1 MKKLISATLAVTM
14 LTVPLIG
21 SSCSAD
27 ELKKTDAQYIQNE
40 KRSKPFQM
48 KNTDLKKA
56 GKILAGVTA
65 GAAALTGI
73 TATALKLAEDKL
85 PENIKS
91 KLPFLYTKKS
101 QESQEN
107 IEKEKTSEIVSEPE
121 NSKNETFETSA
132 ANSTISK
139 NENAKIVASES
150 ETKKTELIDSTIR
163 KPEALK
169 NITTKPAATNN
180 LAVTNNTKTA
190 IIQPTKTN
198 TTSNNIKST
207 TKNKVNVNTVTPNII
222 TNRTIYTNATNGSS
236 NLNKTSETVSEP
248 ENSKNETFETI
259 VTTKSETKKTELI
272 DSTIRKPE
280 TLKNI
285 TAKPAAIN
293 NLTVDN
299 NAKTA
304 ITQPAK
310 FDTTSNNIKPATK
323 NKVNAST
330 VTPSSTTSCTVFTN
344 ATNGSSNLNKTSEN
358 LLSSDTPWKTA
369 LISAAAISALTAAVT
384 LAFLNPKLRN
394 SFSQNFEKLK
404 QECKK
409 LGVTLGSSLKSLF
422 SGTRTDTSTG
432 VPGAQ
437 NPGANPPAPPP
448 GAPTTGT
455 GTPPSSV
462 VEQLLPVTALGATA
476 RKLPKTL
483 TKVAKK
489 EGEEETAPPETTTTE
504 KKDSSDSDLE
514 TAVYYPAATT
524 AEDGSAA
531 AGGPPVETITPSAF
545 ETIMSNSDNG
555 LGILRTIQTILQ
567 DEREKSTNHTY
578 EYITNC
584 PVPHNRTT
592 NPEAIAIAQETQVN
606 MVIKSLN
613 NDPDTANGSVL
624 QRSKNAFKRLSA
636 LKAVVIYS
644 TIPGTE
650 GQTKKFF
657 KQLGMSEQPNK
668 EEINKEALRLTNELD
683 ALFEMANLLPAVD
696 SPPPLDPE
704 ISDALYDIRIKAP
717 SSKKK
722 YITLAERAVK
732 DLRRAQQ
739 EQENQSTNSAPQDL
753 SLLTL
758 RKRKALDQI
767 IKLFNLP
774 DKEAQNAARNLF
786 NRSGLGP
793 NVVEEINQECED
805 KIQKNKEKE
814 KVLEEILSNQT
825 TFDGMSLREVRE
837 RYHQINRDLE
847 AYRQATHILNT
858 QRIDDETDTS
868 LRVLTMSDSL
878 TPLSPEVLQHR
889 QRDSRYEYLTTT
901 PNAIVVARVPI
912 EPSFQLPANA
922 LGSLLRLPTCAPNL
936 VLRIPDSAA
945 DAVTRLPSNP
955 STYAQNVLTLE
966 ALELPEASTETSAA
980 ETTATTETMS
990 ETAETPTMTS
1000 SVAETPETESDVTEP
1015 GTASDV
1021 TEIPETLDS
1030 EAKSAPPTV
1039 PAKTDMA
1046 APTTVRQLPP
1056 AIRLGKP
1063 PRSMSNTEPDSNQK
1077 NLLTETAVAA
1087 TSEGTAANHPT
1098 AMAAAASEETDV
1110 YHSAAAAETEAPVPA
1125 AESVVATAAVVE
1137 STVETQTTPGPQWSL
1152 VEIIDPTVI
1161 TDINHEIE
1169 MATQAVHDS
1178 NNSARTFALLIERPL
1193 QAIRQMLITA
1203 DMRASAIYKVLR
1215 LFESRNETAQRAA
1228 IQLFEKLRIGASREE
1243 AQRAIIKT
1251 YEEAKKAAL
1260 IITESEEECEEIK
1273 REAAFIMETCDSRL
1287 VNYKASESK

>member
-236 NLNKTSETVSEP
+236 NLNKTSE
-248 ENSKNETFETI
+248 
-259 VTTKSETKKTELI
+259 
-272 DSTIRKPE
+272 
-280 TLKNI
+280 
-285 TAKPAAIN
+285 
-293 NLTVDN
+293 
-299 NAKTA
+299 
-304 ITQPAK
+304 
-310 FDTTSNNIKPATK
+310 
-323 NKVNAST
+323 
-330 VTPSSTTSCTVFTN
+330 
-344 ATNGSSNLNKTSEN
+344 N

-448 GAPTTGT
+448 GAPTPGT
-455 GTPPSSV
+455 GAPPTSGTSSV

-739 EQENQSTNSAPQDL
+739 EQENQSTNSAPQYL
-753 SLLTL
+753 SFLTL

-774 DKEAQNAARNLF
+774 DKEAQDVARNLF
-786 NRSGLGP
+786 NRSGLAP
-793 NVVEEINQECED
+793 NVVEKINQECED

-1243 AQRAIIKT
+1243 AQRAIIKS

>member
-48 KNTDLKKA
+48 QNTDLKKA

-65 GAAALTGI
+65 GAAALTGV
-73 TATALKLAEDKL
+73 TAAALKLAEDKL

-91 KLPFLYTKKS
+91 KLLFLYTKKS

-121 NSKNETFETSA
+121 NTKNETFETST
-132 ANSTISK
+132 ANSAILK

-150 ETKKTELIDSTIR
+150 EAKNTELIDSTIR

-180 LAVTNNTKTA
+180 LAVTNNT
-190 IIQPTKTN
+190 
-198 TTSNNIKST
+198 
-207 TKNKVNVNTVTPNII
+207 
-222 TNRTIYTNATNGSS
+222 
-236 NLNKTSETVSEP
+236 
-248 ENSKNETFETI
+248 
-259 VTTKSETKKTELI
+259 
-272 DSTIRKPE
+272 
-280 TLKNI
+280 
-285 TAKPAAIN
+285 
-293 NLTVDN
+293 
-299 NAKTA
+299 KTA

-409 LGVTLGSSLKSLF
+409 LGATLGAAF
-422 SGTRTDTSTG
+422 APGTPT
-432 VPGAQ
+432 
-437 NPGANPPAPPP
+437 PGANPPAPPP
-448 GAPTTGT
+448 GAPTPGT
-455 GTPPSSV
+455 GAPPSA
-462 VEQLLPVTALGATA
+462 VETMLPAALGGAAA
-476 RKLPKTL
+476 RKIQKAL
-483 TKVAKK
+483 TK

-739 EQENQSTNSAPQDL
+739 EQENQSTNSAPQYL
-753 SLLTL
+753 SFLTL

-774 DKEAQNAARNLF
+774 DKEAQDVARNLF
-786 NRSGLGP
+786 NRSGLAP
-793 NVVEEINQECED
+793 NVVEKINQECED

-1287 VNYKASESK
+1287 VQEQKNYKASESK

>member
-48 KNTDLKKA
+48 QNIDLKKA

-91 KLPFLYTKKS
+91 KLHFLYTKKS

-121 NSKNETFETSA
+121 NTKNETFETSA

-222 TNRTIYTNATNGSS
+222 TNRTIYTNATNVSS
-236 NLNKTSETVSEP
+236 NLKKTSETVSEP

-285 TAKPAAIN
+285 TAKPAATN

-310 FDTTSNNIKPATK
+310 FDTTSVNHIKPATK

-344 ATNGSSNLNKTSEN
+344 AINGSSNLNKTSEN

-369 LISAAAISALTAAVT
+369 LISATAISALTAAVT

-409 LGVTLGSSLKSLF
+409 LGATLGAAF
-422 SGTRTDTSTG
+422 APGTPT
-432 VPGAQ
+432 
-437 NPGANPPAPPP
+437 PGANPPAPPP

-462 VEQLLPVTALGATA
+462 VEQLLPVTALGAAA
-476 RKLPKTL
+476 RELPKAL

-489 EGEEETAPPETTTTE
+489 ETEVDSPEKSE
-504 KKDSSDSDLE
+504 SSDSDSDSDSSDSDSE

-531 AGGPPVETITPSAF
+531 AGGPPVETITPSTYK
-545 ETIMSNSDNG
+545 TIMSNSDSG
-555 LGILRTIQTILQ
+555 LEMLLTIQTILK
-567 DEREKSTNHTY
+567 DRRKKSTNHTY
-578 EYITNC
+578 EYISNC

-592 NPEAIAIAQETQVN
+592 NPEIITLSQEIKVNKAIE
-606 MVIKSLN
+606 SSN

-624 QRSKNAFKRLSA
+624 QQSEKAFKRLSA
-636 LKAVVIYS
+636 LKEVVIYS
-644 TIPGTE
+644 TIPNKRDE
-650 GQTKKFF
+650 TKKFLE
-657 KQLGMSEQPNK
+657 QLGFSKYSKRKIEEEAKRLANK
-668 EEINKEALRLTNELD
+668 LQK
-683 ALFEMANLLPAVD
+683 LFDIADILPAVD

-704 ISDALYDIRIKAP
+704 ISDALYDIQSKAP
-717 SSKKK
+717 YSKKK
-722 YITLAERAVK
+722 YINLAKNAVK
-732 DLRRAQQ
+732 YLHRAQQ

-774 DKEAQNAARNLF
+774 DKEAQNEARNLF
-786 NRSGLGP
+786 NISGLGP

-825 TFDGMSLREVRE
+825 TFDGMNLREILE

-847 AYRQATHILNT
+847 ACRQAIDVLNT

-945 DAVTRLPSNP
+945 DAVTRLPSSP

-966 ALELPEASTETSAA
+966 ALELPEASTATAAA
-980 ETTATTETMS
+980 ETTAAETTTETMS
-990 ETAETPTMTS
+990 ETAETPKMTS
-1000 SVAETPETESDVTEP
+1000 SVVETPETE
-1015 GTASDV
+1015 SDV

-1030 EAKSAPPTV
+1030 EAKSAPP
-1039 PAKTDMA
+1039 A
-1046 APTTVRQLPP
+1046 PP
-1056 AIRLGKP
+1056 A
-1063 PRSMSNTEPDSNQK
+1063 
-1077 NLLTETAVAA
+1077 AA
-1087 TSEGTAANHPT
+1087 TSSIRVTHANPL
-1098 AMAAAASEETDV
+1098 SK
-1110 YHSAAAAETEAPVPA
+1110 SA
-1125 AESVVATAAVVE
+1125 
-1137 STVETQTTPGPQWSL
+1137 
-1152 VEIIDPTVI
+1152 
-1161 TDINHEIE
+1161 
-1169 MATQAVHDS
+1169 
-1178 NNSARTFALLIERPL
+1178 
-1193 QAIRQMLITA
+1193 
-1203 DMRASAIYKVLR
+1203 
-1215 LFESRNETAQRAA
+1215 
-1228 IQLFEKLRIGASREE
+1228 
-1243 AQRAIIKT
+1243 
-1251 YEEAKKAAL
+1251 
-1260 IITESEEECEEIK
+1260 
-1273 REAAFIMETCDSRL
+1273 
-1287 VNYKASESK
+1287 

>member
-14 LTVPLIG
+14 LTVPLSG

-48 KNTDLKKA
+48 QNTDLKKA

-65 GAAALTGI
+65 GAAALTGV
-73 TATALKLAEDKL
+73 TAAALKLAEDKL

-91 KLPFLYTKKS
+91 KLLFLYTKKS

-121 NSKNETFETSA
+121 NTKNETFETST
-132 ANSTISK
+132 ANSAILK

-150 ETKKTELIDSTIR
+150 E
-163 KPEALK
+163 AK
-169 NITTKPAATNN
+169 N
-180 LAVTNNTKTA
+180 
-190 IIQPTKTN
+190 
-198 TTSNNIKST
+198 
-207 TKNKVNVNTVTPNII
+207 
-222 TNRTIYTNATNGSS
+222 
-236 NLNKTSETVSEP
+236 
-248 ENSKNETFETI
+248 
-259 VTTKSETKKTELI
+259 TELI

-432 VPGAQ
+432 VPGAP
-437 NPGANPPAPPP
+437 NPGANPPAHVP
-448 GAPTTGT
+448 GAPTPGT
-455 GTPPSSV
+455 GAPPSA
-462 VEQLLPVTALGATA
+462 VETMLPAALGGAAA
-476 RKLPKTL
+476 RKIQKAL
-483 TKVAKK
+483 TK

-531 AGGPPVETITPSAF
+531 AGGPPVETITPSTYK
-545 ETIMSNSDNG
+545 TIMSNSDSG
-555 LGILRTIQTILQ
+555 LEMLLTIQTILK
-567 DEREKSTNHTY
+567 DREKKSTNHTY
-578 EYITNC
+578 EYISNC

-592 NPEAIAIAQETQVN
+592 NPEIITLSQEIKVNKAIE
-606 MVIKSLN
+606 SSN

-624 QRSKNAFKRLSA
+624 QQSEKAFKRLSA
-636 LKAVVIYS
+636 LKEVVIYS
-644 TIPGTE
+644 TIPNKRDK
-650 GQTKKFF
+650 TKKFLE
-657 KQLGMSEQPNK
+657 QLGFSKYSKRKIEEEAKRLANK
-668 EEINKEALRLTNELD
+668 LQK
-683 ALFEMANLLPAVD
+683 LFDIADILPAVD

-704 ISDALYDIRIKAP
+704 ISDALYDIQSKAP
-717 SSKKK
+717 YSKKK
-722 YITLAERAVK
+722 YINLAKNAVK
-732 DLRRAQQ
+732 YLHRAQQ

-774 DKEAQNAARNLF
+774 DKEAQNEARNLF

-825 TFDGMSLREVRE
+825 TFDGMNLREIRE

-847 AYRQATHILNT
+847 ACRQAIDVLNT

-945 DAVTRLPSNP
+945 DAVTRLHSSP

-1046 APTTVRQLPP
+1046 A
-1056 AIRLGKP
+1056 
-1063 PRSMSNTEPDSNQK
+1063 
-1077 NLLTETAVAA
+1077 AA
-1087 TSEGTAANHPT
+1087 TTSSIRVTHANPL
-1098 AMAAAASEETDV
+1098 SK
-1110 YHSAAAAETEAPVPA
+1110 SA
-1125 AESVVATAAVVE
+1125 
-1137 STVETQTTPGPQWSL
+1137 
-1152 VEIIDPTVI
+1152 
-1161 TDINHEIE
+1161 
-1169 MATQAVHDS
+1169 
-1178 NNSARTFALLIERPL
+1178 
-1193 QAIRQMLITA
+1193 
-1203 DMRASAIYKVLR
+1203 
-1215 LFESRNETAQRAA
+1215 
-1228 IQLFEKLRIGASREE
+1228 
-1243 AQRAIIKT
+1243 
-1251 YEEAKKAAL
+1251 
-1260 IITESEEECEEIK
+1260 
-1273 REAAFIMETCDSRL
+1273 
-1287 VNYKASESK
+1287 